1 MMYTRAIMNVRSL
14 HLGKLALSILIAQS
28 AGLIGAIFT
37 ANSVQTWY
45 TTLNRPEL
53 SPPNWVFGPVWT
65 LLYTLIGI
73 SLYIVWTRHVGGR
86 VRTAWLRLFW
96 VQLVLNTLW
105 SILFFGMQNP
115 QWAFYEIL
123 VLLASI
129 AGLIGLG
136 FSFDKR
142 VSFLLLPYLCWVS
155 FAMYLNYSIWQ
166 LN

>member
-1 MMYTRAIMNVRSL
+1 MSDRKIQ
-14 HLGKLALSILIAQS
+14 LGKLALSILVAQS

-65 LLYTLIGI
+65 LLYTLLGI

-86 VRTAWLRLFW
+86 ARTLWLRLFFI
-96 VQLVLNTLW
+96 QLVLNTLW

-115 QWAFYEIL
+115 EVAFYEIL
-123 VLLASI
+123 TLLASI
-129 AGLIGLG
+129 AGLIGLA

-142 VSFLLLPYLCWVS
+142 VPLLLLPYLCWVS
-155 FAMYLNYSIWQ
+155 FAMYLNYAIWQ